1 MKQSVVSTDRAARV
15 AGLGAPSL
23 GADGPK
29 GHSPSGAAPLA
40 FVALAVFAASLG
52 SCSQELPECP
62 PGTAFEDCRA
72 STATGAV
79 QPVAGSGGTST
90 SAQGGT
96 GGAGGSPPVASAG
109 SGSERPPVAE
119 GDDLDPP
126 DPPDPPQATDPDP
139 AQPMVDNCPDD
150 PAKTA
155 PGVCGCGTPDD
166 NLDGDAALD
175 CVEACPDNAARTTP
189 SGACGCSNLTDT
201 AACTALRN
209 ALRNL
214 YTFDGEG
221 VQILDSLGDADGTL
235 LDDDGQTPAADLQK
249 LQVNGR
255 LNLDGFGSFVDLPD
269 GLISSLDDATFEAW
283 VSWRGGAAWSRI
295 FDFGNANAG
304 AGQTY
309 LFLTP
314 SNSLTTT
321 LRVAFSLAGPGQAE
335 TLVDGLAALPIAGGA
350 SAALEHVAVVVDGT
364 QNSLRLYSNG
374 AELGAVPLANDL
386 AAINDVN
393 NWLGRSN
400 YAADPP
406 LFGSLVEF
414 RIYDQALTAAQLR
427 TSFQAGPGALN

>member
-1 MKQSVVSTDRAARV
+1 VTQSLVSTDRSVQV
-15 AGLGAPSL
+15 AGLGSHTPTANE
-23 GADGPK
+23 PK
-29 GHSPSGAAPLA
+29 GHSLSGAAPLP
-40 FVALAVFAASLG
+40 FVGAVLLAAVLG
-52 SCSQELPECP
+52 SCSQELPQCP
-62 PGTAFEDCRA
+62 PGTDFEDCRP

-79 QPVAGSGGTST
+79 QPMAGSGGTSA

-109 SGSERPPVAE
+109 SGSERPPVDE
-119 GDDLDPP
+119 GDDLDPSDTP
-126 DPPDPPQATDPDP
+126 DPPVDTDPDPPQPT
-139 AQPMVDNCPDD
+139 VDNCPDD
-150 PAKTA
+150 PAKSA
-155 PGVCGCGTPDD
+155 PGVCGCGIPDD
-166 NLDGDAALD
+166 NFDGDAALD

-189 SGACGCSNLTDT
+189 SGACGCSSLTDT

-209 ALRNL
+209 AVRNL

-235 LDDDGQTPAADLQK
+235 LDDDGATPAADLQR

-269 GLISSLDDATFEAW
+269 GLISSLGSASFEVW
-283 VSWRGGAAWSRI
+283 VSWRGGAAWPRI
-295 FDFGNANAG
+295 FDFGSANAG

-314 SNSLTTT
+314 SNGNTTT
-321 LRVAFSLAGPGQAE
+321 LRAAYSLAGPGAAE

-350 SAALEHVAVVVDGT
+350 GATLEHVAVVVDDTLGT
-364 QNSLRLYSNG
+364 LRLYLNG
-374 AELGAVPLANDL
+374 AELGAVPLADNL

>member
-1 MKQSVVSTDRAARV
+1 MSIERSVRV
-15 AGLGAPSL
+15 AAHGSRSPTANE
-23 GADGPK
+23 PK
-29 GHSPSGAAPLA
+29 GHSLSGAGPLA
-40 FVALAVFAASLG
+40 RVAAVLGLALG

-62 PGTAFEDCRA
+62 PGTDFEDCRP
-72 STATGAV
+72 SSATGAV
-79 QPVAGSGGTST
+79 QPMAGSGGTSA
-90 SAQGGT
+90 SAQGGS
-96 GGAGGSPPVASAG
+96 GGAGGAPPVASAG
-109 SGSERPPVAE
+109 SGSELPPVNE
-119 GDDLDPP
+119 GDDLDPSDSM
-126 DPPDPPQATDPDP
+126 DPVDTDP

-150 PAKTA
+150 PAKMT
-155 PGVCGCGTPDD
+155 PGVCGCGVPDD
-166 NLDGDAALD
+166 NFDGDAALD

-189 SGACGCSNLTDT
+189 SGACGCSSITDT
-201 AACTALRN
+201 ATCTALRN

-214 YTFDGEG
+214 YTFDAEG

-235 LDDDGQTPAADLQK
+235 LDDDGLTPAADLQR

-269 GLISSLDDATFEAW
+269 GLISSLTNATFESW

-295 FDFGNANAG
+295 FDFGNADGG

-314 SNSLTTT
+314 SNGVTTT
-321 LRVAFSLAGPGQAE
+321 LRVAYSLAGPGDAE
-335 TLVDGLAALPIAGGA
+335 TLIDGLAALPIGA
-350 SAALEHVAVVVDGT
+350 ATSAALEHLAVVVDDT
-364 QNSLRLYSNG
+364 QGMLRLYLNG
-374 AELGAVPLANDL
+374 AEVGAVPLADRL

-414 RIYDQALTAAQLR
+414 RIYDQALSAAQLR

>member
-1 MKQSVVSTDRAARV
+1 MKQRLVSMDRSARIAFSGAAILA
-15 AGLGAPSL
+15 AGLG
-23 GADGPK
+23 
-29 GHSPSGAAPLA
+29 
-40 FVALAVFAASLG
+40 
-52 SCSQELPECP
+52 CSQELPECP
-62 PGTAFEDCRA
+62 PGTDFDDCRP
-72 STATGAV
+72 STATGTV
-79 QPVAGSGGTST
+79 QPTAGSGGTSS

-96 GGAGGSPPVASAG
+96 GGAGGSAPVASAG
-109 SGSERPPVAE
+109 SGSELPPVDE
-119 GDDLDPP
+119 GDDIDPDTANPP
-126 DPPDPPQATDPDP
+126 DDTDPDPPQ
-139 AQPMVDNCPDD
+139 PMVDSCPDD
-150 PAKTA
+150 PAKSA
-155 PGVCGCGTPDD
+155 PGVCGCGIPDD
-166 NLDGDAALD
+166 NFDGDAALD
-175 CVEACPDNAARTTP
+175 CVESCPDNAARTTP
-189 SGACGCSNLTDT
+189 SGACGCSGLTDT

-209 ALRNL
+209 AVRNL

-221 VQILDSLGDADGTL
+221 VQILDSIGDADGTL
-235 LDDDGQTPAADLQK
+235 LDDDGLTPAADLQK

-269 GLISSLDDATFEAW
+269 GLISSLGSASFEVW
-283 VSWRGGAAWSRI
+283 VAWRGGAAWPRI

-314 SNSLTTT
+314 SNGLTTT
-321 LRVAFSLAGPGQAE
+321 LRVAYSLAGPGEAE
-335 TLVDGLAALPIAGGA
+335 TLVDGLAALPIIGGA
-350 SAALEHVAVVVDGT
+350 GVTLEHVAVVVDDT
-364 QNSLRLYSNG
+364 QGMLRLYSNG
-374 AELGAVPLANDL
+374 AELGAVPLADDL